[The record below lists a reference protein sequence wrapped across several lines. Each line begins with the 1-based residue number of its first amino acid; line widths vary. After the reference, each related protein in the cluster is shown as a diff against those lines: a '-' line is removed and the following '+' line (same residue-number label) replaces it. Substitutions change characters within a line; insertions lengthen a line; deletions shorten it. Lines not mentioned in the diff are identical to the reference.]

1 MMNDMAVES
10 SLDYFKS
17 KAYRAIGVALLTVA
31 LLTVSMYDGLEY
43 MTLRWIGMEEYSHG
57 FILPVVA
64 LYLAWLRFDPKD
76 IDTHSITFWP
86 GVGLVG
92 LGVVLGLLGE
102 MSAIFEVIQYG
113 YIVSFFG
120 VVVVTIGY
128 RSFLRMLAPLLI
140 LFFMVP
146 FPNFIYRSLSAQLQ
160 LWSSAL
166 GVEFIRLFD
175 IPVFLEGNVI
185 DLGAMKLQVVE
196 ACSGLRYLFPLLSLS
211 YICAY
216 LYQAPLWQRAVV
228 FLSAMPITLIMN
240 SLRIGAIGVTVE
252 YWGTEMAEGFL
263 HDFEGWIMFM
273 LSLGV
278 LLIEIYLLSRLLKPR
293 APLLERFQL
302 DQSADWH
309 EIRKGLLKLEVSKS
323 AYVALALVILF
334 LGLMKSLPGR
344 DEVMPDRIQFK
355 EFPLRVGEWTGLKKT
370 IDIDILN
377 QLNFTDYVL
386 ADYVSD
392 RGDNLNFY
400 VAYYDSQRKGRS
412 VHSPRTCIPGGGWE
426 MKEFEQVTFESIMV
440 KGKPLSTNKVI
451 IQRGDER
458 SLVYYWFDQRGRN
471 ITNEYAVKWYIFQDA
486 LTKSRTDGALV
497 RVVVPL
503 RGNTNDS
510 EAAAKATAESFLRDM
525 MPRLPDYIPR

>member
-1 MMNDMAVES
+1 MNEMAVES
-10 SLDYFKS
+10 SLDYGKGRI
-17 KAYRAIGVALLTVA
+17 YRALGVAILAVALLI
-31 LLTVSMYDGLEY
+31 VSMYDGLEY

-64 LYLAWLRFDPKD
+64 LYLAWLRFDPND
-76 IDTHSITFWP
+76 IDIHNSTFWP

-92 LGVVLGLLGE
+92 LGVLLGLLGE

-113 YIVSFFG
+113 FIVAFFG
-120 VVVVTIGY
+120 VIVVTVSY
-128 RSFLRMLAPLLI
+128 RSFLRMLAPLFI

-216 LYQAPLWQRAVV
+216 LYQAPMWQRAVV

-278 LLIEIYLLSRLLKPR
+278 LLIEIYFLSRLLKPR
-293 APLLERFQL
+293 PLCWSAFSLNKALSGRRF
-302 DQSADWH
+302 A
-309 EIRKGLLKLEVSKS
+309 KG
-323 AYVALALVILF
+323 
-334 LGLMKSLPGR
+334 
-344 DEVMPDRIQFK
+344 
-355 EFPLRVGEWTGLKKT
+355 
-370 IDIDILN
+370 
-377 QLNFTDYVL
+377 
-386 ADYVSD
+386 
-392 RGDNLNFY
+392 
-400 VAYYDSQRKGRS
+400 
-412 VHSPRTCIPGGGWE
+412 C
-426 MKEFEQVTFESIMV
+426 
-440 KGKPLSTNKVI
+440 
-451 IQRGDER
+451 
-458 SLVYYWFDQRGRN
+458 
-471 ITNEYAVKWYIFQDA
+471 
-486 LTKSRTDGALV
+486 
-497 RVVVPL
+497 
-503 RGNTNDS
+503 
-510 EAAAKATAESFLRDM
+510 
-525 MPRLPDYIPR
+525 